1 MPCSNRSSIACLMA
15 ALAASGALPL
25 DDLITDIRPLSA
37 LRSGF
42 EDMEKGGRV
51 MKILLEI

>member
-1 MPCSNRSSIACLMA
+1 MA